1 MEYQFGVKATKKHD
15 EEIAVI
21 EADSIKQA
29 KQSGQSFGEWV
40 KRQDEKINKSLYRWT
55 EQANNKTIKDDFV
68 ENKKTEDV
76 DNILNAFIEKGGK
89 NKEYIYYPTRPADKL
104 AEIITQNIPENTKYP
119 WVRSL
124 DGKDIYQAFEGDID
138 AIKKWVNGASPG
150 LVDSK
155 VYNAFDAADRNK
167 VAKEFKGFLDLNE
180 KPRAG
185 TKKLQFF
192 TKKDFKVG
200 DEITYNHPLST
211 FSERYRTYDY
221 EAEYFKHT
229 FGDKTVVI
237 EPSKNADTVVDLTE
251 NSAFNREREM
261 LLPPGV
267 KIKVKEVVGDTIY
280 ADVEIPTKKEL
291 IDKYGK
297 KFAKTFPEDKN
308 NINVITSDNGY
319 EELF

>member
-1 MEYQFGVKATKKHD
+1 MEKIKLV
-15 EEIAVI
+15 EEI
-21 EADSIKQA
+21 EK
-29 KQSGQSFGEWV
+29 KF
-40 KRQDEKINKSLYRWT
+40 KEKIDKSLYRWT
-55 EQANNKTIKDDFV
+55 EQATCITIKDDFV
-68 ENKKTEDV
+68 ENKKTQDV
-76 DNILNAFIEKGGK
+76 DNILNAFIDKGGK
-89 NKEYIYYPTRPADKL
+89 NEEYVYYPTGPAEKL
-104 AEIITQNIPENTKYP
+104 AEIITQNIPENTRYGF
-119 WVRSL
+119 V
-124 DGKDIYQAFEGDID
+124 KDLTGQNISQAFRGDID

-237 EPSKNADTVVDLTE
+237 EPSKNADTIVDLTE
-251 NSAFNREREM
+251 NSAFKREREK
-261 LLPPGV
+261 LLPPGT

-291 IDKYGK
+291 INKYNLKTRSQLKAEWDKTK
-297 KFAKTFPEDKN
+297 EEKF
-308 NINVITSDNGY
+308 
-319 EELF
+319 